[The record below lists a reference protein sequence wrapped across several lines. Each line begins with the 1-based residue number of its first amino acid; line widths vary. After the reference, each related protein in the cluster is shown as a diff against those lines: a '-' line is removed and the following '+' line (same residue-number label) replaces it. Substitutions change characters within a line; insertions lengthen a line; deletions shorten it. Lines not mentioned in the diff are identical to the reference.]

1 MPRTKIHEAVT
12 ERLEILAPD
21 GKVDEALMPPLER
34 ERIETMYRWM
44 LLGRTLDAKAI
55 TLQRQGRMG
64 TWASLRGQEAVQV
77 GAAAAMEEHDWLIP
91 AFREHVA
98 MIVRGVP
105 GETLLAYW
113 AGDER
118 GSAFPPDARVFP
130 VPVPVG
136 SQFPHAAGVG
146 MSLRMR
152 GERAVAVAFIGDG
165 STSEGDFHEGMNFA
179 GVFRANT
186 VFIVQN
192 NQWAISVPLSAQT
205 ASETLAQRAWAY
217 GFPGLQVDGNDV
229 FAMYAACMEAYERA
243 RSGGGPTL
251 IEAVTYRMG
260 DHTTADDASRYRDPS
275 EVAAWAARDPM
286 DRLRRFMEARGWWDE
301 ARQDEAEAEA
311 TAAVEAM
318 VQRLETM
325 EPQPP
330 RAIFESMYA
339 TMPEYL
345 EEQARFLEREV
356 GR

>member
-1 MPRTKIHEAVT
+1 MPVMTIHEAVT
-12 ERLEILAPD
+12 RRLEVLAPD
-21 GKVDEALMPPLER
+21 GTVDEALMPQLDR
-34 ERIETMYRWM
+34 EQVETMHRWM

-77 GAAAAMEEHDWLIP
+77 GAVAAMEDDDWLIP

-118 GSAFPPDARVFP
+118 GSAFPPGTRVFP

-152 GERAVAVAFIGDG
+152 GEQAVAVAFIGDG

-192 NQWAISVPLSAQT
+192 NQWAISVPLSRQT
-205 ASETLAQRAWAY
+205 ASETLAQRAWGY
-217 GFPGLQVDGNDV
+217 GFPGIQVDGNDV
-229 FAMYAACMEAYERA
+229 FAVYAACRGAFERA
-243 RSGGGPTL
+243 RTGGGPTL

-260 DHTTADDASRYRDPS
+260 DHTTADDASRYRDPE
-275 EVAAWAARDPM
+275 EVASWAQRDPL
-286 DRLRRFMEARGWWDE
+286 DRLRRFMEGRGWWDDT
-301 ARQDEAEAEA
+301 RQAAAE
-311 TAAVEAM
+311 TAAAEVVEEM
-318 VQRLETM
+318 VARMMAM

-330 RAIFESMYA
+330 REIFGHMFA
-339 TMPEYL
+339 RMPEYL
-345 EEQARFLEREV
+345 EEQASELEREV
-356 GR
+356 ER